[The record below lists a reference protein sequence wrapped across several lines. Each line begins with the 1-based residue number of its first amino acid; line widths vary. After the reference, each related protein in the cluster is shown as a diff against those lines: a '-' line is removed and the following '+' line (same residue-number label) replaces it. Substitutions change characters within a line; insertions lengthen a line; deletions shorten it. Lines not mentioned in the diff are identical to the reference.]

1 MLGKKQCSKFALFPY
16 SQRPCLRAKQK
27 PKTQPVPTPMA
38 CISTHM
44 AQAQVPEKEGD
55 LKVTGLLGP
64 PAAT

>member
-1 MLGKKQCSKFALFPY
+1 MLKSK
-16 SQRPCLRAKQK
+16 AKTQI
-27 PKTQPVPTPMA
+27 QPVPTPMA